1 MAVRMARR
9 PAPEAPPPGRHGSRV
24 PARLLRRASD
34 ERLVAYV
41 RDGSEAAFEVLFD
54 RYYRGLVGFCLHMLG
69 SVEEAEDAVQHTFLA
84 AFSRIVNTDRRV
96 ELRPWLYTVARN
108 RCLTLLHA
116 RRERP
121 GIPLTE
127 PATEH
132 LFAEVQRREEV
143 RDLLGDLARLP
154 EDQRAALLL
163 AEAGAM
169 PHTEIAAVL
178 GCPQTKVKA
187 LVFQARSSLSAT
199 RTARATP
206 CKEIREQ
213 IATLPGRA
221 LRRRTIRRHLPDCA
235 GCREFRDEVLRQR
248 RALAVAL
255 PLAWSL
261 ALKEAVMAALFGAGA
276 AGAGGAAAGAGSA
289 GALAAKA
296 LAVVAL
302 LGAGGAGLAVRHDD
316 PPANSRAAAPPEHP
330 ARAQRDAEN
339 RPTERVAVPATPVA
353 RERSDERAPRRR
365 TGVSPRAH
373 PLERAIR
380 RENSTSPAQ
389 EEADPQTSSGQE
401 QPDEASTDE
410 ATEGGPQRPRR
421 DSETGEPEPPRP
433 LTPRPAPMTG
443 APSPEPIHDPV
454 DASEDSDDDAD
465 DDAGE
470 RTAVDDEDSD
480 EATASEDDDD
490 EHEQDSDG

>member
-1 MAVRMARR
+1 MAVRKARR
-9 PAPEAPPPGRHGSRV
+9 PAPEAPPPGRRGSRV

-54 RYYRGLVGFCLHMLG
+54 RYYRGLVSFCLHMLG

-84 AFSRIVNTDRRV
+84 AFSRIVNTERRM

-108 RCLTLLHA
+108 RCLTLLRA

-121 GIPLTE
+121 GIPPKE

-132 LFAEVQRREEV
+132 LFAEVQRREDV
-143 RDLLGDLARLP
+143 RDLLGDLASLP

-248 RALAVAL
+248 RALAIAL
-255 PLAWSL
+255 PLASSL
-261 ALKEAVMAALFGAGA
+261 ALKEAVMAAVFGAGA
-276 AGAGGAAAGAGSA
+276 AGAGGAAVGAGSA

-296 LAVVAL
+296 LTVVAL

-316 PPANSRAAAPPEHP
+316 PPANSRAAAPPEHAP
-330 ARAQRDAEN
+330 RAQRDAEN
-339 RPTERVAVPATPVA
+339 RPTGRVAVAAAPVA
-353 RERSDERAPRRR
+353 HERSDERAPRQR
-365 TGVSPRAH
+365 TRVSPSGQPPVRTPAL
-373 PLERAIR
+373 LERAIR
-380 RENSTSPAQ
+380 REHNTAPA
-389 EEADPQTSSGQE
+389 E
-401 QPDEASTDE
+401 DEAKPQPS
-410 ATEGGPQRPRR
+410 GGPQRPRR
-421 DSETGEPEPPRP
+421 QPKTREPKPRRP
-433 LTPRPAPMTG
+433 LTPRPAPMSG

-454 DASEDSDDDAD
+454 DANEDSDGDDAD
-465 DDAGE
+465 DDSGE
-470 RTAVDDEDSD
+470 RTAVDDDDDLD
-480 EATASEDDDD
+480 EATAPEDDDD
-490 EHEQDSDG
+490 EEREQDSDS

>member
-1 MAVRMARR
+1 MAMRMARR
-9 PAPEAPPPGRHGSRV
+9 LAPEDAPAGRAGSRLPV
-24 PARLLRRASD
+24 RLLRLVSD
-34 ERLVAYV
+34 DRLVAYV

-84 AFSRIVNTDRRV
+84 AFSRIVSTERRM

-108 RCLTLLHA
+108 RCLTLLRT

-121 GIPLTE
+121 GVPPKE

-206 CKEIREQ
+206 CNEIREQ

-221 LRRRTIRRHLPDCA
+221 LRRRTIRRPLPDCA
-235 GCREFRDEVLRQR
+235 GCREFRDEMLRQR
-248 RALAVAL
+248 RALAIAL
-255 PLAWSL
+255 PVASSL
-261 ALKEAVMAALFGAGA
+261 ALKEAVMAAVFGTGA
-276 AGAGGAAAGAGSA
+276 AGGRRPAGGGA
-289 GALAAKA
+289 
-296 LAVVAL
+296 
-302 LGAGGAGLAVRHDD
+302 
-316 PPANSRAAAPPEHP
+316 
-330 ARAQRDAEN
+330 
-339 RPTERVAVPATPVA
+339 
-353 RERSDERAPRRR
+353 
-365 TGVSPRAH
+365 
-373 PLERAIR
+373 
-380 RENSTSPAQ
+380 
-389 EEADPQTSSGQE
+389 
-401 QPDEASTDE
+401 
-410 ATEGGPQRPRR
+410 
-421 DSETGEPEPPRP
+421 
-433 LTPRPAPMTG
+433 
-443 APSPEPIHDPV
+443 
-454 DASEDSDDDAD
+454 
-465 DDAGE
+465 
-470 RTAVDDEDSD
+470 
-480 EATASEDDDD
+480 
-490 EHEQDSDG
+490 